1 MAEGLAWAFG
11 VTLIV
16 FTLGAVVYILLKGQK
31 KSKEGKNVAATARS
45 KD

>member
-1 MAEGLAWAFG
+1 MAEGVAWAFG

-16 FTLGAVVYILLKGQK
+16 CILGAVVYILKGQK